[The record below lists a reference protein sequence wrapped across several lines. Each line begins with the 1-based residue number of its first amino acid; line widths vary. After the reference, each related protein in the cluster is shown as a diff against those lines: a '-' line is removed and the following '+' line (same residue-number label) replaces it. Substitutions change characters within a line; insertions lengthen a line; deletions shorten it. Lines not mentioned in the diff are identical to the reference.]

1 MNKKILEQFELLI
14 DMIKSNLNTARKE
27 GESKEITRNSFR
39 LKYMLNIYNII
50 KKLDFKLTL
59 SNYMKLKEYNRVGKG
74 SLDRVKEILEK
85 GKLLELKNY
94 KPNKKEKK
102 DLTDLES
109 VVNIGP
115 KLALELYDKGATNVK
130 KLKKMI
136 KEEKIKVNDKV
147 MLGLKYYKKYK
158 LNIPRKEIDMVYLLI
173 KRVIKKL
180 NKEMNYDDTNKYI
193 FEICGSYRREK
204 PFSNDIDVLITKL
217 GTTEKTKDNDIHLE
231 KIVDIMKEKIKFNDN
246 KPFIRDSM
254 TDDNI
259 VTKFMGFSKFRN
271 NPFRRIDIRFVSYEN
286 FYSALLYFT
295 GSMELNQMM
304 RVKAKKLGYKLSE
317 YGLFKNKKKIKIKS
331 EEMFFKKLG
340 LEYIEPRLR

>member
-1 MNKKILEQFELLI
+1 MNKKVIGQFELLV
-14 DMIKSNLNTARKE
+14 DMIKNDLNKARKDNNN
-27 GESKEITRNSFR
+27 KDITRNSFR

-50 KKLDFKLTL
+50 KNLDFKLTL

-85 GKLLELKNY
+85 GKLLELKDF
-94 KPNKKEKK
+94 KQNKKEKK
-102 DLTDLES
+102 DLSDLES

-115 KLALELYDKGATNVK
+115 KLALDLYNMGATNVK

-136 KEEKIKVNDKV
+136 KEEKLKVNDKV

-158 LNIPRKEIDMVYLLI
+158 LHIPRKEIDMTYLLFKKI
-173 KRVIKKL
+173 IKKL
-180 NKEMNYDDTNKYI
+180 NKEMKYDDNNMYI

-217 GTTEKTKDNDIHLE
+217 GTTEKTKNNDIHLK
-231 KIVDIMKEKIKFNDN
+231 KIVDIMKEKLSFNDN

-254 TDDNI
+254 TDNNI
-259 VTKFMGFSKFRN
+259 VTKFMGFSKFKN

-286 FYSALLYFT
+286 FYPALLYFT
-295 GSMELNQMM
+295 GSMELNQLM

-317 YGLFKNKKKIKIKS
+317 YGLFKNNKKIKIKS

-340 LEYIEPRLR
+340 LDYIEPRLR